1 MAHDPRWRCSHYRP
15 MTRSKVGLAAVIS
28 GKCPYMHSAWDGLRR
43 SVVSARC
50 SAACLQVFLAR
61 LSGAVSLPWPDDP
74 WRPCHR
80 VENGC
85 RPLRFLIEVI
95 FDAETIG
102 GGAKGSALMLASR
115 VSTQRSWY
123 PQRWR
128 GSDGRSVP
136 RAASATAAPPASGQ
150 DCSPAAAADGC
161 PGGIRG
167 NT

>member
-1 MAHDPRWRCSHYRP
+1 
-15 MTRSKVGLAAVIS
+15 MT
-28 GKCPYMHSAWDGLRR
+28 
-43 SVVSARC
+43 
-50 SAACLQVFLAR
+50 
-61 LSGAVSLPWPDDP
+61 P

-85 RPLRFLIEVI
+85 RLLRLLIEVI
-95 FDAETIG
+95 LDLETIG
-102 GGAKGSALMLASR
+102 GGAKGSALTLASR
-115 VSTQRSWY
+115 VATRRTRY

-150 DCSPAAAADGC
+150 ECSPAAAADGC
-161 PGGIRG
+161 PGGIRE